1 MIEYFTTSSVD
12 DDLIGSWLRSGF
24 DIYNKT
30 KKTIYNNAK
39 KLIYAPY
46 KIGDRIGQMV
56 FVNYPH
62 VKLIQREELTET
74 TRGANGF
81 GSTGN

>member
-1 MIEYFTTSSVD
+1 MKDNKKIALSV
-12 DDLIGSWLRSGF
+12 ISGLF
-24 DIYNKT
+24 LFGCLLNYNQPK
-30 KKTIYNNAK
+30 N
-39 KLIYAPY
+39 Y

-74 TRGANGF
+74 VRGANGF

>member
-1 MIEYFTTSSVD
+1 
-12 DDLIGSWLRSGF
+12 
-24 DIYNKT
+24 
-30 KKTIYNNAK
+30 
-39 KLIYAPY
+39 
-46 KIGDRIGQMV
+46 MV